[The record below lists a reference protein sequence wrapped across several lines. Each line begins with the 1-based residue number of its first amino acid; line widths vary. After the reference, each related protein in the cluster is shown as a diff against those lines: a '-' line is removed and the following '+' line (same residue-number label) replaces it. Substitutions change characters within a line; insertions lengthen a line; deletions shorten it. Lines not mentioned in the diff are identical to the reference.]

1 MFIDFFLSSNNKM
14 KSIVLLLLVIGV
26 MMISIGYHQKLQE
39 TFKKEK
45 IIEYRYIPRSLF
57 EEQIQP
63 VNLQQSFEDMFR
75 KDNVFIGRR

>member
-1 MFIDFFLSSNNKM
+1 M

-26 MMISIGYHQKLQE
+26 MMITTGNQQKMQS

-45 IIEYRYIPRSLF
+45 VVEYRYIPRSLF

-63 VNLQQSFEDMFR
+63 VNLQQSFSDMFR

>member
-1 MFIDFFLSSNNKM
+1 M
-14 KSIVLLLLVIGV
+14 KSIVLLLLVLGV
-26 MMISIGYHQKLQE
+26 MMVTTGYHQKMQE

-45 IIEYRYIPRSLF
+45 VIEYRYIPRSLF

-63 VNLQQSFEDMFR
+63 VNLQQSFNDMFR